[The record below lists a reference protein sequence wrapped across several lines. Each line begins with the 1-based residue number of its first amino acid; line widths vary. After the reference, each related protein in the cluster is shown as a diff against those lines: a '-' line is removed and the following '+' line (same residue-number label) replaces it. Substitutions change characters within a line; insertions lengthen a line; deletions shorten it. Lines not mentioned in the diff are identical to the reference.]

1 MHSLKKGQINFMV
14 ELFIGAVLILLI
26 VVSSYYFAK
35 QARLEANAIVY
46 AENTESNCYITLNT
60 LMQSD
65 QFLNGKTS
73 TQLSEIINAQEK
85 LETIRDKLQIML
97 PTSRFSLTLFGT
109 CRDFRGTCDKDELSN
124 LAEASTIRLENDPKT
139 TTPKRSQFS
148 DNANFER
155 CNYPIPIECNL
166 DNYVDEDTDESCTR
180 FIELRLNY

>member
-26 VVSSYYFAK
+26 VVSSYYFAE

-46 AENTESNCYITLNT
+46 AENTESNCYINLNT
-60 LMQSD
+60 IMQSD

-73 TQLSEIINAQEK
+73 IQLSEYLDSEEK
-85 LETIRDKLQIML
+85 LKTIRDKLQIML

-109 CRDFRGTCDKDELSN
+109 CKDFRGNCDKDEISKI
-124 LAEASTIRLENDPKT
+124 AEASTIKIENE
-139 TTPKRSQFS
+139 SLQFS
-148 DNANFER
+148 ELAKFER

-166 DNYVDEDTDESCTR
+166 DNYVDEDIDESCTR